1 MNELLTWPA
10 GLVAA
15 LLVGAALVTWRHRRA
30 RQRDR
35 QRRRQ
40 GWRLIHELKAY
51 SAWIEALRTDPL
63 LAADA
68 EASAAAQALRHAHA
82 VVQGDFP
89 QLLASLAL
97 LQGTDTRLM
106 AWLSQL
112 DQPGAPSGLSLQRDP
127 TYRQLHEEQE
137 DLIEELIAR
146 CRVLMGERHGEWRRT
161 DMDTEF
167 ATSFSL
173 ATTPSR

>member
-10 GLVAA
+10 GLAAA
-15 LLVGAALVTWRHRRA
+15 LCVAVALVTWLRRRA

-35 QRRRQ
+35 QLCRQ

-51 SAWIEALRTDPL
+51 AAWIDALRSDPL

-82 VVQGDFP
+82 IIEADFP
-89 QLLASLAL
+89 QLMPSLARL
-97 LQGTDTRLM
+97 RDTDTRLL
-106 AWLSQL
+106 ACLSQL
-112 DQPGAPSGLSLQRDP
+112 DQPGAPAALSMQRDP
-127 TYRQLHEEQE
+127 DYRRLHEEQD
-137 DLIEELIAR
+137 DLVEELIAR
-146 CRVLMGERHGEWRRT
+146 CQVLMGERHGEWRRT

-173 ATTPSR
+173 ATTPPR